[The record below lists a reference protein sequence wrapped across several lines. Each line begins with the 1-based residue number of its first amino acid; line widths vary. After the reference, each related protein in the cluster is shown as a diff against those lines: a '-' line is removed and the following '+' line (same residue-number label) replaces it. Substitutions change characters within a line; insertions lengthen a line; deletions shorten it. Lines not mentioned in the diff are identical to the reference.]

1 MSDLVVK
8 DGVLDWLAQDL
19 SRAQGEWEYSWSQ
32 LDGGMGAAQAEWSG
46 QAASAAD
53 STYSSASQSGQDLSL
68 MLMELIAA
76 VRYADDL
83 YATAERQ
90 VASMWSL

>member
-8 DGVLDWLAQDL
+8 DGVLDWLSQDL
-19 SRAQGEWEYSWSQ
+19 SHAQGEWEYSWSQ
-32 LDGGMGAAQAEWSG
+32 LDGGMGVAQAEWSG

-53 STYSSASQSGQDLSL
+53 STYGSLSRSGQDLSL
-68 MLMELIAA
+68 MLMEIIAA

-83 YATAERQ
+83 YAAAERQ